1 MIRIV
6 ADDKIPF
13 LKGALDSFANV
24 TYMPGKQINRDALI
38 NADALLV
45 RTRTRCNAELLE
57 GTPVKFIASATIG
70 FDHIDTV
77 YCREKKIEW
86 TNAAGCNSSSVQQY
100 IASAIMR
107 IASES
112 DSDLREMTLGIIG
125 VGNVGSK
132 VEKLAR
138 LMGMNVLLNDPPRER
153 KEGGINFVSLDRI
166 LRESDIISLHVPL
179 NMDGEDK
186 TWHMLD
192 NESINKIRDRGW
204 LINSSRGEV
213 IETEA
218 LKNAVTNDK
227 LSGVIIDVWEKE
239 PEIDIPL
246 MHMSFL
252 ATPHIAGYSSDGKA
266 NGTAMAVRA
275 LGKWFN
281 FPLDGWFPGNI
292 PQPSDPVLSIEGADK
307 GDLEIVKKAILHSY
321 NIMEDDVKLRF
332 DPSHFEKIREEYP
345 VRREFSAYSVKLNGG
360 SQNAARMLTDLGFI
374 VQQ

>member
-13 LKGALDSFANV
+13 LKGALESFASV

-38 NADALLV
+38 KTDALLV
-45 RTRTRCNAELLE
+45 RTRTTCNAELLE
-57 GTPVKFIASATIG
+57 GTSVKFIASATIG
-70 FDHIDTV
+70 FDHIDTD

-86 TNAAGCNSSSVQQY
+86 TNAPGCNSSSVQQY
-100 IASAIMR
+100 IASAILR
-107 IASES
+107 IAGES
-112 DSDLREMTLGIIG
+112 DNNLREMTLGIVG

-138 LMGMNVLLNDPPRER
+138 LLGINVLLNDPPRER
-153 KEGGINFVSLDRI
+153 QEKGINFVSLDRI

-186 TWHMLD
+186 TWHMF
-192 NESINKIRDRGW
+192 DRETIEKVKAGSW

-218 LKNAVTNDK
+218 LKSAVTDDK
-227 LSGVIIDVWEKE
+227 LSGVIVDVWEKE

-246 MHMSFL
+246 MHMSYL

-275 LGKWFN
+275 LGKWFSIPIDN
-281 FPLDGWFPGNI
+281 WFPGNV
-292 PQPSDPVLSIEGADK
+292 PQPANPKISIDGSKEDI
-307 GDLEIVKKAILHSY
+307 EILKKAVFHSY
-321 NIMEDDVKLRF
+321 NIVEDDVKLRF
-332 DPSHFEKIREEYP
+332 DPSRFEKIREEYP
-345 VRREFSAYSVKLNGG
+345 VRREFNAYSVKLTGG
-360 SQNAARMLTDLGFI
+360 SENAVSILEDLGFI
-374 VQQ
+374 VER

>member
-24 TYMPGKQINRDALI
+24 TYMPGRQINRDALI

-45 RTRTRCNAELLE
+45 RTRTKCDAELLE

-77 YCREKKIEW
+77 YCSERKIEW
-86 TNAAGCNSSSVQQY
+86 TNAPGCNSSSVQQY

-112 DSDLREMTLGIIG
+112 DTDLREMTLGIIG

-138 LMGMNVLLNDPPRER
+138 LMGMNVLLNDPPREK
-153 KEGGINFVSLDRI
+153 KERGINFVSLDRI

-186 TWHMLD
+186 TWHMFD
-192 NESINKIRDRGW
+192 NESIDKIRDGVW

-292 PQPSDPVLSIEGADK
+292 PQPSDPVISIEGTNKD
-307 GDLEIVKKAILHSY
+307 DLEIVKKAVLHSY
-321 NIMEDDVKLRF
+321 NIMEDDIKLRF

-345 VRREFSAYSVKLNGG
+345 VRREFNAYSVKLNGG
-360 SQNAARMLTDLGFI
+360 SQNAVRMLTDLGFI

>member
-24 TYMPGKQINRDALI
+24 TYMPGRQINRDALI

-45 RTRTRCNAELLE
+45 RTRTKCDAELLE

-112 DSDLREMTLGIIG
+112 DTDLREMTLGIIG

-138 LMGMNVLLNDPPRER
+138 LMGMNVLLNDPPREK
-153 KEGGINFVSLDRI
+153 KERGINFVSLDRI

-186 TWHMLD
+186 TWHMFD
-192 NESINKIRDRGW
+192 NESIDKIRDGVW

-292 PQPSDPVLSIEGADK
+292 PQPSDPVISIEGTNKD
-307 GDLEIVKKAILHSY
+307 DLEIVKKAVLHSY
-321 NIMEDDVKLRF
+321 NIMEDDIKLRF

-345 VRREFSAYSVKLNGG
+345 VRREFNAYSVKLNGG
-360 SQNAARMLTDLGFI
+360 SQNAVRMLTDLGFI